1 MANQVLYGFV
11 NLQNVFA
18 EVIDDSRVRVVD
30 TAIQRSV
37 AEHNRQLDAVMGLFV
52 EKTDEFK
59 TRFKQTNGARL
70 QPLDEY
76 GRARPIQVLGYY
88 DIAFPIRDAGIAWGT
103 TYKASKKITVADA
116 NRITNTMLI
125 GDRVWMRDQLLG
137 AIFNNASYNFTDPE
151 HGTLAV
157 QGLANGDSVKYLKQN
172 STVTATDTHYRA
184 QANAIA
190 DGNDDPFPSIYDD
203 LVEHPENGG
212 EVIAL
217 VPTNLL
223 ASIQALAGFHEALDP
238 DIAPALTAARL
249 TGSLSGVALP
259 GPVKGKHDAGVWIV
273 EWKGLP
279 DSYMVAVMTASE
291 KPIMQ
296 REEPEASL
304 KGFYQVPEPRNDHP
318 YYERQWARH
327 AGFGGNNR
335 AGALVYRVGNGAYAV
350 PTGYGLPMP

>member
-18 EVIDDSRVRVVD
+18 EVIDDSRVRVID

-52 EKTDEFK
+52 EKTEEFK

-103 TYKASKKITVADA
+103 TFKASKKMTVGDA

-137 AIFNNASYNFTDPE
+137 SIFDNVGYNYTDPE

-157 QGLANGDSVKYLKQN
+157 KGLANGDTTPYLRLN
-172 STVTATDTHYRA
+172 TTVTGTDDHYKA
-184 QANAIA
+184 QANAI
-190 DGNDDPFPSIYDD
+190 DNSNDPFPMIYDE

-223 ASIQALAGFHEALDP
+223 TAIMALAGFHEAADP
-238 DIAPALTAARL
+238 DITPALTAARL
-249 TGSLSGVALP
+249 TGSLSGVNLP
-259 GPVKGKHDAGVWIV
+259 GPIKGKHDAGVWIV

-279 DSYMVAVMTASE
+279 DSYILAVMSQSE
-291 KPIMQ
+291 KPILQ

-335 AGALVYRVGNGAYAV
+335 AGALVLRVGNGSYAV
-350 PTGYGLPMP
+350 PTGYAVPMP